1 MGTPASVGVHCY
13 IPEKLIAW
21 NWNTVIAYSMLGTKW
36 NNDQSG
42 RIDGYWVC
50 DAEPVFQT
58 QQTCHICI
66 CHSDTFLFDL
76 ILARPLSSKLSPY
89 LWQFLLPF
97 SVYNRLWQ
105 KELFVDCYFKFA
117 FNIFNFLKKICK
129 QKQRH
134 SFSEYMIIIL
144 RLIINNT

>member
-42 RIDGYWVC
+42 RIDGHWVC

-58 QQTCHICI
+58 QQTCATSACAI
-66 CHSDTFLFDL
+66 L
-76 ILARPLSSKLSPY
+76 ILSCLI
-89 LWQFLLPF
+89 WFLLDLYLANSLLIYGSFF
-97 SVYNRLWQ
+97 SHFQFITDYDKRNYLLTVILSLHLTYL
-105 KELFVDCYFKFA
+105 
-117 FNIFNFLKKICK
+117 IFLKKSVNRNRDI
-129 QKQRH
+129 H
-134 SFSEYMIIIL
+134 FL
-144 RLIINNT
+144 NTWL